1 MGKICTKCKK
11 DKELNEFGK
20 KTSSKDGLRN
30 DCKECRK
37 IERKIYLEKNRKPKK
52 EKIKLTEEEKKIK
65 SHERYL
71 KNKDKIKIRNK
82 NWRLNNIEKVRDYKR
97 RYVNQRYHSDP
108 EYRFMWL
115 IRTKINKVLKGTRK
129 YKKTMEL
136 VGCTIEEL
144 KIYLE
149 KQFKEGMT
157 WENRGIVWHIDH
169 IKPISKFDL
178 TNEEEQKKCFHYTNL
193 QPLFAI
199 DNLRKSNKYQE

>member
-149 KQFKEGMT
+149 NSRPCSRGT
-157 WENRGIVWHIDH
+157 SRGISLVGYRSALVYCKDKTIILDCSWPGWTKYYCTEIFR
-169 IKPISKFDL
+169 IKTTP
-178 TNEEEQKKCFHYTNL
+178 
-193 QPLFAI
+193 
-199 DNLRKSNKYQE
+199 